1 MNDTVVNSKKLGYF
15 RVAGAT
21 PEIKVADV
29 DFNLKEHLQLIRL
42 AEQEQIDLLVFPD
55 LSLTGVTCQDL
66 FRQNILLEKT
76 KSALGKIKV
85 ALVESNESNL
95 NIIITIP
102 EKLNGKLVKV
112 LHFLNRNTT
121 IKILVPV
128 EKSASLSKYFAAQ
141 DELITEPTGE
151 YFLMKSESVL
161 FLKNNIS
168 DINFSLGIYQSI
180 ADLYKNYS
188 NKAFAPNI
196 NVVMSSAPELIENQ
210 TGTEKYLRAFAQL
223 SQTGLIYLSPGHG
236 ESTTDYIYSGR
247 GYIFEQDSLLAA
259 TTLYEPDLIIGDI
272 DLQIVANSDFL
283 TSRTVNHCDK
293 TPTNLTYTKS
303 PTCLTAD
310 PIICLELN
318 ATTKPVRPLTSN
330 QNSKPGKNDL
340 RYGSTAKLEKN
351 TELYRKFSENP
362 FLPEDSKL
370 HKAYFDSIL
379 NMAAQ
384 GLRKRLEHINN
395 PQVILGLSGGLD
407 STLALLIAVR
417 TQKILKKSNQNILCV
432 SMPGFGTTDRTYN
445 NTKDLADVC
454 NTSYLEIP
462 INTAVEQHF
471 KDINHDPNLHDIT
484 FENAQARERTQIL
497 MDLAN
502 KRGGIVLGTGDLS
515 ESALGFVTYAGDH
528 MSMYHIN
535 GGIPKTLIRHLIE
548 YEAKKF
554 MAENIHLKQ
563 EQQTKQGKNF
573 AKILFDI
580 LATPVSPE
588 LLPPEQGKIA
598 QQTEYL
604 IGPYELHDLFL
615 YYFMRYQFAPRK
627 ILFITEQT
635 FGNKYDRATIIK
647 WLKLFYKRF
656 FANQFKRSAAP
667 DGPIISQIALSPR
680 QGFIMPS
687 DAVVKLWIEDLERQ
701 N

>member
-1 MNDTVVNSKKLGYF
+1 MNNTIINSKKLGYF

-29 DFNLKEHLQLIRL
+29 DFNLTEHLQLIRL

-55 LSLTGVTCQDL
+55 FSLTGVTCQDL
-66 FRQNILLEKT
+66 FKQGILLEKA
-76 KSALGKIKV
+76 KSALGKIKEV
-85 ALVESNESNL
+85 LAQSNQSNL
-95 NIIITIP
+95 NILMTIP

-112 LHFLNRNTT
+112 LYFLNRNTA
-121 IKILVPV
+121 IKIMVPAG
-128 EKSASLSKYFAAQ
+128 KSSALSKYFASG

-151 YFLMKSESVL
+151 YLMMKSESVF
-161 FLKNNIS
+161 FLKSKIS
-168 DINFSLGIYQSI
+168 GINFSLGIYQSI
-180 ADLYKNYS
+180 EDLYKNHS
-188 NKAFAPNI
+188 NKAFIPNI
-196 NVVMSSAPELIENQ
+196 NVVMSSSPELIENQ

-223 SQTGLIYLSPGHG
+223 SQSGLVYLSPGYG
-236 ESTTDYIYSGR
+236 ESTTDHIYAGR
-247 GYIFEQDSLLAA
+247 GYIFEQDCLLAA
-259 TTLYEPDLIIGDI
+259 TKLYESDLMIGDL
-272 DLQIVANSDFL
+272 DLQIITNSNYSTDRNV
-283 TSRTVNHCDK
+283 TYSKNH
-293 TPTNLTYTKS
+293 PINSNHVKS
-303 PTCLTAD
+303 SARFNHD
-310 PIICLELN
+310 PIICLDLDYI
-318 ATTKPVRPLTSN
+318 TKPTGLSPAANKSFKPNKNTMHYGLTSEPDRN
-330 QNSKPGKNDL
+330 AD
-340 RYGSTAKLEKN
+340 
-351 TELYRKFSENP
+351 LYRKFSENP

-370 HKAYFDSIL
+370 HKAYFDSVL

-417 TQKILKKSNQNILCV
+417 TQKFLKKSNQNILCV
-432 SMPGFGTTDRTYN
+432 SMPGFGTTGRTYN
-445 NTKDLADVC
+445 NAKNLADAC
-454 NTSYLEIP
+454 NTSYLEIS
-462 INTAVEQHF
+462 ITAAAEQHF
-471 KDINHDPNLHDIT
+471 KDINHDPNLHDVT
-484 FENAQARERTQIL
+484 YENAQARERTQIL

-502 KRGGIVLGTGDLS
+502 QRGGIVLGTGDLS
-515 ESALGFVTYAGDH
+515 ESALGFVTYSGDH

-535 GGIPKTLIRHLIE
+535 AGIPKTLVRHLIE
-548 YEAKKF
+548 YEAKNY
-554 MAENIHLKQ
+554 MAENFRSKQ
-563 EQQTKQGKNF
+563 EQQSENL

-598 QQTEYL
+598 QQTEHL

-615 YYFMRYQFAPRK
+615 YYFIRYQFAPRK
-627 ILFITEQT
+627 ILFIAGQT

-656 FANQFKRSAAP
+656 FANQFKRSASP

-680 QGFIMPS
+680 QGFVMPS